1 LHDLIQGQNNIFQ
14 AFAFAAD
21 FLGFFGVVPERVV
34 FCQLDDFF
42 QTRGFRIVVKDTPS
56 GRARG
61 PRGPPAFPGFD

>member
-1 LHDLIQGQNNIFQ
+1 LRDLVQGEDNVFQ

-21 FLGFFGVVPERVV
+21 FLGFFRVVPERGV
-34 FCQLDDFF
+34 FRQLDDFF
-42 QTRGFRIVVKDTPS
+42 ETRCFRVVVKDTPS